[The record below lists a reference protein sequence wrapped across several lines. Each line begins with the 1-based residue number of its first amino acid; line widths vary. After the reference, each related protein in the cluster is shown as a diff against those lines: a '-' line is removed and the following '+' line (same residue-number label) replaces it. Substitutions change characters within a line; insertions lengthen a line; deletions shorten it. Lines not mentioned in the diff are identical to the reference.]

1 MTGSAEMIRLAFGRE
16 GLPISLHEEFEHVVL
31 TVPVMHALPD
41 PAAAIESA
49 LDRPFAGPPLS
60 ELAPGKRSAAI
71 AVCDITRPVPN
82 RVMLPPLLERLEAA
96 GIARANITIL
106 VATGLHR
113 PASEAEIREIVG
125 ERVAAQYTVRNH
137 DARNASL
144 HRALGATRSGTTFG
158 IDARFL
164 DADLHITLGLIEP
177 HLMLGFSGGRKLIAP
192 GLASEATIKQL
203 HSPRFMRDERTREGY
218 VIDNPLHAEL
228 LEIARAAR
236 QDFML
241 DVVLTRDRVIAAV
254 FAGEPEATHAGG
266 MQWVT
271 DATMHTLDA
280 PVDAVIT
287 TSAGYP
293 LDLTFYQCIK
303 GVTAASQ
310 IVKDGGRILLFGAS
324 NEGAGAK
331 EFTEMLARF
340 ASAQDFLDATA
351 AAPVTIDQWQL
362 EKLALAA
369 RKAEIFYCVPGLP
382 ASQRAALWG
391 PAFDDP
397 GEALRAFYA
406 DLPRGS
412 RIAVIPEGPY
422 VLAEARTRQTLS

>member
-1 MTGSAEMIRLAFGRE
+1 MVRLAFGRE
-16 GLPISLHEEFEHVVL
+16 GLPIRLRDDFQHRILSVPVL
-31 TVPVMHALPD
+31 TPLAD
-41 PAAAIESA
+41 PADAIASA
-49 LDRPFAGPPLS
+49 LDEPYAGDPLA
-60 ELAPGKRSAAI
+60 ELARGRRSAAI

-82 RVMLPPLLERLEAA
+82 PLMLPPLLERLETA
-96 GIARANITIL
+96 GIPRAGITIL
-106 VATGLHR
+106 IATGLHR
-113 PASEAEIREIVG
+113 PATNAEIREIVG
-125 ERVAAQYTVRNH
+125 EKVASQYTVVNH
-137 DARNASL
+137 DARNAAL
-144 HRALGATRSGTTFG
+144 HRPVGTTKSGTTFA

-203 HSPRFMRDERTREGY
+203 HSPRFMRDERTREGF
-218 VIDNPLHAEL
+218 IEDNPLHAEL

-241 DVVLTRDRVIAAV
+241 DVVLTRERGIAAV
-254 FAGEPEATHAGG
+254 FAGEPRETHAAGMRWVTEAT
-266 MQWVT
+266 MQ
-271 DATMHTLDA
+271 TLDR

-310 IVKDGGRILLFGAS
+310 IVKEGGRILLFGAS

-331 EFTEMLARF
+331 EFREMLTRF
-340 ASAQDFLDATA
+340 ATAQDFLEGTA
-351 AAPVTIDQWQL
+351 KAPVTIDQWQL
-362 EKLALAA
+362 EKLALAV
-369 RKAEIFYCVPGLP
+369 RKAKIFYCVPGLP
-382 ASQRAALWG
+382 ADQRNALWG

-397 GEALRAFYA
+397 EAALEAFYS
-406 DLPRGS
+406 DLPRGAS
-412 RIAVIPEGPY
+412 VAVIPEGPY
-422 VLAEARTRQTLS
+422 VLAGVR

>member
-1 MTGSAEMIRLAFGRE
+1 MTPSVESVRLAFGRE
-16 GLPISLHEEFEHVVL
+16 GLCIHLSDDFEHRILACPVVAPL
-31 TVPVMHALPD
+31 AD
-41 PAAAIESA
+41 PHAAIESA
-49 LDRPFAGPPLS
+49 LDRPFAGPPLF
-60 ELAPGKRSAAI
+60 EIARGKRSAAI

-82 RVMLPPLLERLEAA
+82 RATLPSVLKRLEGA
-96 GIARANITIL
+96 GIPRQGISIL
-106 VATGLHR
+106 IATGLHR
-113 PASEAEIREIVG
+113 AATAAEIREIVG
-125 ERVAAQYTVRNH
+125 ENVAQCYTVLNH
-137 DARNASL
+137 DARNAAL
-144 HRALGATRSGTTFG
+144 HRALGATSSGTTFA

-203 HSPRFMRDERTREGY
+203 HSPRFMRDGRTREGF
-218 VIDNPLHAEL
+218 IDDNPLHADL

-241 DVVLTRDRVIAAV
+241 DVVPTRDRGIAAV
-254 FAGEPEATHAGG
+254 FAGEPEASHAAG
-266 MQWVT
+266 MKWVAA
-271 DATMHTLDA
+271 ATMQRLDA

-310 IVKDGGRILLFGAS
+310 IVKQGGRILLFGAS
-324 NEGAGAK
+324 SEGAGAS
-331 EFTEMLARF
+331 EFREMLTRYR
-340 ASAQDFLDATA
+340 SAQDFMDATA
-351 AAPVTIDQWQL
+351 GAPVTIDQWQL
-362 EKLALAA
+362 EKLALAVK
-369 RKAEIFYCVPGLP
+369 KAKVFYCVPGLP
-382 ASQRAALWG
+382 AEQRNALWG
-391 PAFDDP
+391 PAFDCA
-397 GEALRAFYA
+397 ENALRAFYQ

-422 VLAEARTRQTLS
+422 VLAGVR

>member
-1 MTGSAEMIRLAFGRE
+1 MTSSAETVHLAFGRE
-16 GLPISLHEEFEHVVL
+16 GLPIQLDGRFEHTIL
-31 TVPVMHALPD
+31 SVPVIAALAN
-41 PAAAIESA
+41 PAAAMEAA
-49 LDRPFAGPPLS
+49 LDHPFAGLPLK
-60 ELAPGKRSAAI
+60 ELAQGKRSAAI

-82 RVMLPPLLERLEAA
+82 RVMLPPMLQRLEAA
-96 GIARANITIL
+96 GIPRANITIL
-106 VATGLHR
+106 IATGLHR
-113 PASEAEIREIVG
+113 PASDAEISEIVG
-125 ERVAAQYTVRNH
+125 DAVAAQYTVLNH
-137 DARNASL
+137 DARNAES
-144 HRALGATRSGTTFG
+144 HRPVGTTKSGTTFA
-158 IDARFL
+158 IDKRFL

-203 HSPRFMRDERTREGY
+203 HSPRFMRDERTREGF
-218 VIDNPLHAEL
+218 ISDNPLHAEL
-228 LEIARAAR
+228 LEIASCAR
-236 QDFML
+236 QDFMM
-241 DVVLTRDRVIAAV
+241 DVVLTRERCIAQV
-254 FAGEPEATHAGG
+254 FAGEPVATHAAG
-266 MQWVT
+266 MQWVIE
-271 DATMHTLDA
+271 ATMQRLDQ

-324 NEGAGAK
+324 NEGAGAR
-331 EFTEMLARF
+331 EFRDMLMRF
-340 ASAQDFLDATA
+340 ATAQDFLDGTAT
-351 AAPVTIDQWQL
+351 APVTIDQWQL

-369 RKAEIFYCVPGLP
+369 KKAKIYYCVPGLP
-382 ASQRAALWG
+382 AEQRNALWG

-397 GEALRAFYA
+397 AAALKAFYA

-422 VLAEARTRQTLS
+422 VLAGVR

>member
-1 MTGSAEMIRLAFGRE
+1 MTGSAETIRLAFGRE
-16 GLPISLHEEFEHVVL
+16 GLPIQLSEDFAHTILTCPVVASL
-31 TVPVMHALPD
+31 AD
-41 PAAAIESA
+41 PAAAMESA
-49 LDRPFAGPPLS
+49 LDRPFSGPSLS
-60 ELAPGKRSAAI
+60 ELAFGKRSAAI

-82 RVMLPPLLERLEAA
+82 RVMLPPMLKRLEAA
-96 GIARANITIL
+96 GISREGVTIII
-106 VATGLHR
+106 ATGLHR
-113 PASEAEIREIVG
+113 AATGAEIREIVG
-125 ERVAAQYTVRNH
+125 ETVAAQYTVLNH

-144 HRALGATRSGTTFG
+144 HRPVGTTKSGTTFA
-158 IDARFL
+158 IDVRFL

-203 HSPRFMRDERTREGY
+203 HSPRFMRDERTREGF
-218 VIDNPLHAEL
+218 IDDNPLHAEL
-228 LEIARAAR
+228 LEIARGAR

-241 DVVLTRDRVIAAV
+241 DVVLTRDRGIAAV
-254 FAGEPEATHAGG
+254 FAGEPEASHAAG

-271 DATMHTLDA
+271 EATMQRLDA
-280 PVDAVIT
+280 PMDAVIT

-310 IVKDGGRILLFGAS
+310 IVKEGGRILLFGAS
-324 NEGAGAK
+324 NEGAGAR
-331 EFTEMLARF
+331 EFREMLTRF
-340 ASAQDFLDATA
+340 ATAQDFLDGTA
-351 AAPVTIDQWQL
+351 KAPVTIDQWQL

-369 RKAEIFYCVPGLP
+369 KRAKIFYCVPGLP
-382 ASQRAALWG
+382 ASERAALWG

-397 GEALRAFYA
+397 EAALKAFYA

-412 RIAVIPEGPY
+412 RVAVIPEGPY
-422 VLAEARTRQTLS
+422 VLAEVR

>member
-1 MTGSAEMIRLAFGRE
+1 MTPSAEIVRLAFGRE
-16 GLPISLHEEFEHVVL
+16 GLPIQLNEDFEHTVL
-31 TVPVMHALPD
+31 AVPVITALAD
-41 PAAAIESA
+41 PASAIESA
-49 LDRPFAGPPLS
+49 LDSPFAGPSVS
-60 ELAPGKRSAAI
+60 ELASGKRSAAI

-82 RVMLPPLLERLEAA
+82 PVMLPPLLRRLEAA
-96 GIARANITIL
+96 GIPRYGITIL
-106 VATGLHR
+106 IATGLHR
-113 PASEAEIREIVG
+113 PATDAEIDEIVG
-125 ERVAAQYTVRNH
+125 KETAAQYTVLNH

-144 HRALGATRSGTTFG
+144 HRAVGTTKSGTTFA

-203 HSPRFMRDERTREGY
+203 HSPRFMRDERTREGF
-218 VIDNPLHAEL
+218 IDDNPLHAEL
-228 LEIARAAR
+228 LEIARGAR

-241 DVVLTRDRVIAAV
+241 DVVLTRERGIAAV
-254 FAGEPEATHAGG
+254 FAGEPQATHAAG
-266 MQWVT
+266 MRWVT
-271 DATMHTLDA
+271 ETTMQKLDR

-331 EFTEMLARF
+331 EFREMLTRF
-340 ASAQDFLDATA
+340 ATAQDFLDGTAT
-351 AAPVTIDQWQL
+351 APVTIDQWQL
-362 EKLALAA
+362 EKLALAV
-369 RKAEIFYCVPGLP
+369 RKAEILYCVPGLP
-382 ASQRAALWG
+382 ASERAALWG
-391 PAFDDP
+391 PAFDDADA
-397 GEALRAFYA
+397 ALKTFYSG
-406 DLPRGS
+406 LPRGS
-412 RIAVIPEGPY
+412 RVAVIPEGPY
-422 VLAEARTRQTLS
+422 VLAGVR